1 MAIPKTAMVLAA
13 GLATRMRPLSEDR
26 PKALIE
32 VAGKALIDHA
42 LDRLA
47 EVGVERAVVNT
58 HHLADRI
65 ERHLAARR
73 RPTIEISHETTIL
86 DTGGGIAHALPRLG
100 PASFYVVNAKIV
112 WRGGKTEALRR
123 LADMWDDTRMDGLL
137 LLQPTVTAVGYDGPG
152 DLAMDQVGRV
162 RFREP
167 QEVAPFV
174 YASIQILHPRLFDGA
189 PGGAFPLRPLWERAA
204 AAGRLFGL
212 RHDGEWYHIASPQ
225 GLAAAQALLGRSGNG
240 PA

>member
-1 MAIPKTAMVLAA
+1 MTTPNTAMVLAA
-13 GLATRMRPLSEDR
+13 GLATRMRPLSEER
-26 PKALIE
+26 PKALLE
-32 VAGKALIDHA
+32 VGGKALIDHA

-58 HHLADRI
+58 HYLADRI
-65 ERHLAARR
+65 ERHLAGRR
-73 RPTIEISHETTIL
+73 RPEIEISNEITIL
-86 DTGGGIAHALPRLG
+86 DTGGGIAQALPRLG
-100 PASFYVVNAKIV
+100 PRPFYVVNAKIV

-123 LADMWDDTRMDGLL
+123 LADMWDDAAMDGLL

-167 QEVAPFV
+167 HEVAPFV

-189 PGGAFPLRPLWERAA
+189 PAGAFPLRPLWERAA
-204 AAGRLFGL
+204 GSGRLFGL
-212 RHDGEWYHIASPQ
+212 RHDGEWFHVATPQ
-225 GLAAAQALLGRSGNG
+225 GLAAAQALLEPPGNG
-240 PA
+240 VA